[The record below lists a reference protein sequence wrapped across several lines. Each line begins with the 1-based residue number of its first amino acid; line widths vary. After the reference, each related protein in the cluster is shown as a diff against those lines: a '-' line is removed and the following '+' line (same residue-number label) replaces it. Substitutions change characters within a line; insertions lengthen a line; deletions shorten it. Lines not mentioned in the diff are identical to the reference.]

1 MHPRIIKINF
11 NTINKRTLDQ
21 EEANWVKI
29 KTNFKI
35 SQQARA
41 LSKLTQTFLK
51 ISMYSKI

>member
-29 KTNFKI
+29 KINFKI